1 MAITSI
7 SLPKPFSLHHSSA
20 TPLSILKTKTY
31 RFSYIS
37 EKSNFPRMRKVVM
50 TLRESPAAPV
60 QEDLR
65 EKPAMLN
72 TTALVTVKF
81 KKSGNPAEAIC
92 RGLKGALGQEGVI
105 LQLVS
110 NEVDP
115 KTMKAKL
122 SKEVV
127 LKWSNSAKVEGKGEG
142 DDCTYKVKF
151 DIDPDFGIPGGI
163 QVRSQCDEEFF
174 LVSASVGEVRFIC
187 RSWVQPEKISPAARI
202 FFCDKAYL
210 PSQTPSGLIELRRR
224 ELTDLKGDGNGSL
237 LPTDRI
243 YDYDVY
249 NDLGRPDS
257 GPDLARPTLGGN
269 PNYPYPRRCRTG
281 RPPTATDKNAES
293 APSASLPMYV
303 PRDEDYEEQKQ
314 EFMAKGQLNVVFRN
328 IIPVVISLIFGEEN
342 FYLAV
347 EVNKE
352 QARSKTKIKFA
363 SLDDSLN
370 GNPIVQILRGIQEII
385 EGSLNLNPPKYIS
398 EEFVWGLPDDE
409 FGRRVLAGHNP
420 VNIEK
425 LKIFP
430 PVSKLDSSIY
440 GPQESALKEEHIAS
454 SLEGMSVQQAMDA
467 DKLFVLNYH
476 DIYLPFVDRINAI
489 EARKMYATR
498 TIFFLTSFGTLKP
511 IAIELSLPAA
521 TDEKVSRK
529 RVLTPPTDGATDW
542 LWELGKE
549 HVCTNDAAI
558 HAVVNHWMKI
568 HASMEVFVIA
578 THRNLSVMHPIF
590 KLLHPHTRY
599 FLKTNGFTRDSLIN
613 ANGIFEANNAPA
625 EYCMQLSSSAYQDWR
640 FDLEGLPEDLITR
653 GIAVPDSTQPHGLK
667 LSIED
672 YPYAQDGLLIWSAIE
687 NLVTKY
693 VNYYYPEANLI
704 QNDTELQAWYSEAVE
719 TGHGDL
725 AGATWWPKLSIPSD
739 LISILTTIIWKV
751 TGQHAV
757 HNFGQY
763 PYAGYIP
770 ARPPFMRKFLPSEQD
785 PDYERYLAN
794 PREYFL
800 SSIPSFTQAAQYAAV
815 LDLGSGH
822 APDEEYIGE
831 RKDLSSW
838 GGVPEIL
845 EAFDEFSMDMKS
857 IEEEIVRRNSDSG
870 LRNRCGGGAF
880 PFELLIPSSESGT
893 TSRGVPNSVTA

>member
-7 SLPKPFSLHHSSA
+7 SLVKPFTLHHSSA
-20 TPLSILKTKTY
+20 IPLSLLHTNRKTY
-31 RFSYIS
+31 KLTYSGAPDIPRQ
-37 EKSNFPRMRKVVM
+37 EKLHFPRMRKIVM
-50 TLRESPAAPV
+50 TLKESPAAAM
-60 QEDLR
+60 Q
-65 EKPAMLN
+65 EKPAMPN
-72 TTALVTVKF
+72 STALVTVKF
-81 KKSGNPAEAIC
+81 KKAGNLAELVS
-92 RGLKGALGQEGVI
+92 RGAKTALGQEGVI

-115 KTMKAKL
+115 KTMKSKL

-127 LKWSNSAKVEGKGEG
+127 LKWSNSEKVEG

-163 QVRSQCDEEFF
+163 QVRSQCEEEFF
-174 LVSASVGEVRFIC
+174 LVSASVGEVRFFC
-187 RSWVQPEKISPAARI
+187 RSWVQPEKISPVVRI

-224 ELTDLKGDGNGSL
+224 ELTDLKGDGKGSR

-249 NDLGRPDS
+249 NDLGKPDD

-269 PNYPYPRRCRTG
+269 PNFPYPRRCRTG
-281 RPPTATDKNAES
+281 RPPTATDKHAES
-293 APSASLPMYV
+293 APSALLPMYV

-314 EFMAKGQLNVVFRN
+314 EFKAKGESNTELRN
-328 IIPVVISLIFGEEN
+328 RIPGLIAQIFGEEN

-363 SLDDSLN
+363 SIDESLN
-370 GNPIVQILRGIQEII
+370 GNPILQILRGIQEII
-385 EGSLNLNPPKYIS
+385 EESLNLNPPKYIS

-440 GPQESALKEEHIAS
+440 GPQESALKEEHITS
-454 SLEGMSVQQAMDA
+454 FLEGMSVEQAMDA

-476 DIYLPFVDRINAI
+476 DIYLPFLDRMNAI
-489 EARKMYATR
+489 EGRKTYATR
-498 TIFFLTSFGTLKP
+498 TIFFLTSLGTLKP
-511 IAIELSLPAA
+511 IAIELSLPV
-521 TDEKVSRK
+521 TDDKVSGK
-529 RVLTPPTDGATDW
+529 RILTPPTDGTTDW
-542 LWELGKE
+542 LWELGKG
-549 HVCTNDAAI
+549 HVYTNDAAI
-558 HAVVNHWMKI
+558 QGMVNHWMRI
-568 HASMEVFVIA
+568 HACMEVFVIA

-599 FLKTNGFTRDSLIN
+599 FLKSNGATRDGLIN
-613 ANGIFEANNAPA
+613 ANGIFETNNAPGQ
-625 EYCMQLSSSAYQDWR
+625 YCMQLGSSAYQDWR

-653 GIAVPDSTQPHGLK
+653 GMAVPDSTQPHGLK

-693 VNYYYPEANLI
+693 VNYYYPEATLI

-725 AGATWWPKLSIPSD
+725 AEATWWPKLSIQSD
-739 LISILTTIIWKV
+739 LIYILTTIIWKV

-757 HNFGQY
+757 HHFGHY

-770 ARPPFMRKFLPSEQD
+770 AQPPYMRKFLPTEQD
-785 PDYERYLAN
+785 PDYECFLAN

-800 SSIPSFTQAAQYAAV
+800 SSIPSFTQAVQYAAV

-822 APDEEYIGE
+822 SPDEEYIGE

-838 GGVPEIL
+838 AGEPEIL
-845 EAFDEFSMDMKS
+845 EAFNKFSMDIKS
-857 IEEEIVRRNSDSG
+857 LEEEIVRRNSDPG
-870 LRNRCGGGAF
+870 LRNRCGAGAF

-893 TSRGVPNSVTA
+893 TGRGVPNSASA

>member
-1 MAITSI
+1 
-7 SLPKPFSLHHSSA
+7 
-20 TPLSILKTKTY
+20 
-31 RFSYIS
+31 
-37 EKSNFPRMRKVVM
+37 
-50 TLRESPAAPV
+50 
-60 QEDLR
+60 
-65 EKPAMLN
+65 
-72 TTALVTVKF
+72 
-81 KKSGNPAEAIC
+81 
-92 RGLKGALGQEGVI
+92 
-105 LQLVS
+105 
-110 NEVDP
+110 
-115 KTMKAKL
+115 MKAKV

-127 LKWSNSAKVEGKGEG
+127 VKWSNSEKVEGKGEG

-174 LVSASVGEVRFIC
+174 LVSASVGEVQFIC
-187 RSWVQPEKISPAARI
+187 RSWVQPEKISPGARI
-202 FFCDKAYL
+202 FFINKAYL

-224 ELTDLKGDGNGSL
+224 ELTDLKGDGKGSR

-249 NDLGRPDS
+249 NDLGKPDE

-293 APSASLPMYV
+293 PPSDLHPLYV
-303 PRDEDYEEQKQ
+303 PRDEEYEEQKQ
-314 EFMAKGQLNVVFRN
+314 EFVSQGQMNLLLRN
-328 IIPVVISLIFGEEN
+328 IIPTVIAQIFGEEN

-347 EVNKE
+347 EVDSE
-352 QARSKTKIKFA
+352 QGRSKTKIKVA
-363 SLDDSLN
+363 SLDKVLN
-370 GNPIVQILRGIQEII
+370 GNPFLNILRGAHDII
-385 EGSLNLNPPKYIS
+385 EGSFNLDPPKYIS
-398 EEFVWGLPDDE
+398 KEFVWGLPDDE
-409 FGRRVLAGHNP
+409 FGRRVLAGSNP
-420 VNIEK
+420 VSIEK

-440 GPQESALKEEHIAS
+440 GPQESALKEEHITRF
-454 SLEGMSVQQAMDA
+454 LEGMSVKQAMDA
-467 DKLFVLNYH
+467 DKLFILNYH

-489 EARKMYATR
+489 EGRKTYATR

-511 IAIELSLPAA
+511 IAIELSLPVS
-521 TDEKVSRK
+521 DEKVSCK
-529 RVLTPPTDGATDW
+529 RVLTPPTNGATDW

-549 HVCTNDAAI
+549 HACTNDAA
-558 HAVVNHWMKI
+558 VDTLVNHWMRI
-568 HASMEVFVIA
+568 HACMEPFVVA
-578 THRNLSVMHPIF
+578 AHRHLSAMHPIF

-599 FLKTNGFTRDSLIN
+599 LIRTNAFNRDGVIN
-613 ANGIFEANNAPA
+613 AGSAIENFNAPA
-625 EYCMQLSSSAYQDWR
+625 KYCKQLGCSAYKEYWR

-653 GIAVPDSTQPHGLK
+653 GMAVPDSTQPHGLK
-667 LSIED
+667 LTIED

-704 QNDTELQAWYSEAVE
+704 QNDTELQAWYNEAVE
-719 TGHGDL
+719 TGHADR
-725 AGATWWPKLSIPSD
+725 AQANWWPNLSTQSD
-739 LISILTTIIWKV
+739 LIGILTTIIWKV

-757 HNFGQY
+757 HNFGAY
-763 PYAGYIP
+763 PYGGYFP

-785 PDYERYLAN
+785 PDYDRFLAN

-800 SSIPSFTQAAQYAAV
+800 SSIPSFIQATQYASV
-815 LDLGSGH
+815 LDTGSAH
-822 APDEEYIGE
+822 SPDEEYIGE

-845 EAFDEFSMDMKS
+845 EAFGKFSMDMKS

-870 LRNRCGGGAF
+870 LRNRCGGGAS

-893 TSRGVPNSVTA
+893 TSRGVPNSVTL